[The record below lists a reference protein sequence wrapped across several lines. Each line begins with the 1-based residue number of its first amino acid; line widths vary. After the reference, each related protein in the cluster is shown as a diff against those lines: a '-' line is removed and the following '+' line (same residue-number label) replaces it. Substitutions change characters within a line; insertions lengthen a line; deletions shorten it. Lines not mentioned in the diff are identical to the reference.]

1 MRILR
6 YFSIFFVLGYAAWYF
21 YAGDKPYQ
29 SISGQTMGTYYNV
42 KIRTRKE
49 DNMLP
54 QKIRQRLDELNREMS
69 VFDSE
74 SEISRLNNAKAG
86 EWIDLSPEMS
96 KVMKD
101 SAKIWRLS
109 GGAFDPTVGR
119 LVDLWGFGASVPK
132 KAPSEAEI
140 KEVLKY
146 TGFDKLKFADGYSR
160 VKRATT
166 TFTSIF
172 PPLPKATAS
181 TASPS
186 FWKTKATRISSLK
199 SAARSLPAAAAP
211 KRKKA
216 GKSVL

>member
-101 SAKIWRLS
+101 SAKICRRLFS
-109 GGAFDPTVGR
+109 
-119 LVDLWGFGASVPK
+119 
-132 KAPSEAEI
+132 
-140 KEVLKY
+140 
-146 TGFDKLKFADGYSR
+146 
-160 VKRATT
+160 
-166 TFTSIF
+166 
-172 PPLPKATAS
+172 
-181 TASPS
+181 
-186 FWKTKATRISSLK
+186 
-199 SAARSLPAAAAP
+199 
-211 KRKKA
+211 RKKEQRQHLHQSFRHCQRLRRRPHRQA
-216 GKSVL
+216 SGRRRLHGFRR